1 MNIIAQQIGTAR
13 IRILETKHFITLDRV
28 LILLQIYLELVTYA
42 ESRDTCSLTAQLDEL
57 NSTTKKDYEYSKKL
71 DICVKGRLKNNI
83 LFWKNDLKAS
93 QYILD
98 IITDGYVIPLIQHPP
113 SFYAKNNKSSLKHQ
127 NFVDE
132 AIHNLLQN
140 NCIEELTSR
149 PYCCN
154 PLTVAENNTKLR
166 LVLDLRHV
174 NEFVKYTKFKY
185 EDLNTFAKIFD
196 KNDFFTTFD
205 LKSGYHHVDIHPE
218 HRKFLGFEW
227 TFSNGVTRYF
237 QFAVL
242 PFGLTSACYAFTKI
256 LRHFI
261 SKWRGVGIKSV
272 IYLDDGINGHTSYDK
287 AKYACKFVVNGGKG
301 K

>member
-1 MNIIAQQIGTAR
+1 
-13 IRILETKHFITLDRV
+13 
-28 LILLQIYLELVTYA
+28 
-42 ESRDTCSLTAQLDEL
+42 
-57 NSTTKKDYEYSKKL
+57 
-71 DICVKGRLKNNI
+71 

-256 LRHFI
+256 LRPFI
-261 SKWRGVGIKSV
+261 SKWRGVDIKSV
-272 IYLDDGINGHTSYDK
+272 IYLDDGINGHTSFSINRT
-287 AKYACKFVVNGGKG
+287 KFRGVKILAQ
-301 K
+301 KH

>member
-42 ESRDTCSLTAQLDEL
+42 ESRDTYSLTAQLDEL

-256 LRHFI
+256 LRSFI
-261 SKWRGVGIKSV
+261 SKWRRVGIKSV
-272 IYLDDGINGHTSYDK
+272 IYLDDGINGHTS
-287 AKYACKFVVNGGKG
+287 FSIN
-301 K
+301 